1 MGPLSPGCSWRIARP
16 IRTRPRV
23 RHDGFTLVEILV
35 VLIVVAIAAGIAYAR
50 FESDPRQ
57 TIEREGRRFA
67 AAIEHAASLA
77 QWRNQSLG
85 VSAGGASYR
94 FWRRDRGADGD
105 RWLPLTD
112 DEVLATRTFP
122 DGITAAAVQY
132 AGQGVSPDAILPLS
146 ASGLNEPYVMEIASP
161 PWHALLVADPL
172 NRVALSAV
180 SSR

>member
-1 MGPLSPGCSWRIARP
+1 LSLDSGSRIARACCR
-16 IRTRPRV
+16 RTRL
-23 RHDGFTLVEILV
+23 RHVGFTLAEILV
-35 VLIVVAIAAGIAYAR
+35 VLIVVGIAAGIAYAR
-50 FESDPRQ
+50 LESDPRQ
-57 TIEREGRRFA
+57 SIEREGRRFA
-67 AAIEHAASLA
+67 SAMEHAASLA

-94 FWRRDRGADGD
+94 FWRRDHGIDGD

-112 DEVLATRTFP
+112 DEVLATRTLP

-146 ASGLNEPYVMEIASP
+146 ASGLNEPYVMELASP
-161 PWHALLVADPL
+161 PWHAQLVADPL
-172 NRVALSAV
+172 NRVAISAV